1 MANDIKLGNSA
12 PLTEDLKPLKVGG
25 KTSAIETAQ
34 HGNGARINGDLE
46 VTGNLTGFLP
56 LTGGTIAGDLDIIG
70 DLDITG
76 DITKDGT
83 LKIQGDNPTDISLV
97 SGNDS
102 PRVSLIDGANDTIA
116 SRWESDGTNSTLI
129 LYEPGLTPS
138 NDNMTL
144 NTTTAGLSTIST
156 NDGNGEA
163 AGLTIDIDG
172 DITLESHTGGFIA
185 KKAGTEFSVAKSA
198 FAGMILGYTTVGI
211 DAADD
216 SYTLTTTWTVPDSA
230 HKVKFVAPP
239 SGVVEIFVSI
249 FHDSARRVLH
259 LGLSDNATYNA
270 LDVTHEHE
278 VYLPGGTLD
287 ELQIN
292 HYWVI
297 TSLTPNTAYEY
308 WLGAKLAAGVGGI
321 LRWGGNVADEWAP
334 FIMKAT
340 ALPTATADFAV
351 YG

>member
-1 MANDIKLGNSA
+1 MANDIKLGDSA

-46 VTGNLTGFLP
+46 ITGNLTGFLP

-116 SRWESDGTNSTLI
+116 SRWESDGTNSTLT

-172 DITLESHTGGFIA
+172 DITLDSHTGGFIA

-198 FAGMILGYTTVGI
+198 FAGMIIGYTTV
-211 DAADD
+211 
-216 SYTLTTTWTVPDSA
+216 
-230 HKVKFVAPP
+230 
-239 SGVVEIFVSI
+239 
-249 FHDSARRVLH
+249 
-259 LGLSDNATYNA
+259 
-270 LDVTHEHE
+270 
-278 VYLPGGTLD
+278 
-287 ELQIN
+287 
-292 HYWVI
+292 
-297 TSLTPNTAYEY
+297 
-308 WLGAKLAAGVGGI
+308 
-321 LRWGGNVADEWAP
+321 
-334 FIMKAT
+334 
-340 ALPTATADFAV
+340 
-351 YG
+351 